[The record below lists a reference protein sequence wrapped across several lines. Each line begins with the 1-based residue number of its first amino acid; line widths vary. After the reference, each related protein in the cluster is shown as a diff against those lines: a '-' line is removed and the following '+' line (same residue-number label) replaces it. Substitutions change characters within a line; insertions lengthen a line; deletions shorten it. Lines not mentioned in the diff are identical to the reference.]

1 MVCLL
6 QDSEKRRERRD
17 AEMISSEM
25 KMANK
30 EFIKVSLLKRLY
42 VFFYVFSYRISLTLC
57 YFILLTYYILVIS
70 IQIFKAVGFFSLL
83 HWPVKD

>member
-42 VFFYVFSYRISLTLC
+42 VFFMCLIT
-57 YFILLTYYILVIS
+57 
-70 IQIFKAVGFFSLL
+70 GFFLPYVIL
-83 HWPVKD
+83 YY